1 MATTCTV
8 AAIVSML
15 GSMPP
20 PGTVITVPRSKV
32 SEYTTVQQIKAKV
45 CAKRYGIQWRIDEDR

>member
-1 MATTCTV
+1 MVCTV

-20 PGTVITVPRSKV
+20 KGTVISIPRSQV
-32 SEYTTVQQIKAKV
+32 AQYSVAQQLKAKL
-45 CAKRYGIQWRIDEDR
+45 CARRYGIQWRIDEDK